1 MALGA
6 LCASGQR
13 TGGVSRSRCS
23 AVLVVALSILAGC
36 ATAEPILAGGR
47 TTPRDRSDLGLG
59 GAVRVPIGDLAPDQ
73 TGAPSDASSLM
84 TFGAPS
90 GAAPVA
96 FVRHG
101 VTNDVELGA
110 EVIGSSLRGTVR
122 GQIRLGSLA
131 HLMIGAAPTVGL
143 IYDGSGGT
151 AVRGGG
157 TVPIAITVDAFGL
170 YELWVGARV
179 GLEHV
184 AGDVSGRSVD
194 LSGLRTGGVIGLGVG
209 FRVLHLLVELAVDH
223 ELWWGSLGDS
233 SIVRNGIS
241 LTPAFALR
249 FLL

>member
-1 MALGA
+1 MARGGASLRGRSAVFVGA
-6 LCASGQR
+6 LM
-13 TGGVSRSRCS
+13 
-23 AVLVVALSILAGC
+23 LMAGC
-36 ATAEPILAGGR
+36 ATAEPMLVGGR
-47 TTPRDRSDLGLG
+47 TVPRDRTHLGLG
-59 GAVRVPIGDLAPDQ
+59 GAVRVPVGDLVPAQSGAPD
-73 TGAPSDASSLM
+73 DASTLM

-90 GAAPVA
+90 GAAPVG

-101 VTNDVELGA
+101 LTDDVDLGV
-110 EVIGSSLRGTVR
+110 EVAGSSLRGNVR
-122 GQIRLGSLA
+122 GQIALGGMA
-131 HLMIGAAPTVGL
+131 HLMIGAVPTVGAL
-143 IYDGSGGT
+143 YDGSGG
-151 AVRGGG
+151 AAFRGGG
-157 TVPIAITVDAFGL
+157 TIPIALTIDVSSL

-184 AGDVSGRSVD
+184 AGDLSGRSVD

-233 SIVRNGIS
+233 AIQRSGIS